1 MTAQTEPIARFEPAQ
16 RTVPAMLQRQ
26 AERFGPRTLFA
37 AGDARWTFA
46 DALQAASAWGAA
58 LQQAG
63 IKAGD
68 RVALFCSNRIEFMQ
82 AFLGCA
88 WIGAVAVP
96 INTASRGEPLRHVMA
111 NSGARLLVAERDGL
125 QAVAAASA
133 LGEQPLPIGQ
143 VWLVGAGGGDGG
155 DAAPGPWLC
164 TPFPT
169 RPTGQA
175 SAAAL
180 RPGDTLA
187 ILYTS
192 GTTGVSKGVCCPH
205 AQYHWWGVHSG
216 ELLGLQQGET
226 LVTTLPLFH
235 TNALNAFFQALLTG
249 STLVVEKRFSASVF
263 WESLVRH
270 QATVTYVLGAMVPIL
285 LAKEPSPLDRA
296 HRVRIALAPGVPQR
310 FQAEFVQRFGMQ
322 LLEGYGSTETN
333 FVIGVPIEQ
342 QRPGTMGR
350 VRVGFEA
357 CVVDAEDNELPP
369 GEAGELLVRAGEP
382 FSMATGYFGMPDKT
396 VEAWRNLWFH
406 TGDRV
411 SCDADGYFRFID
423 RLKDAIRRRGENI
436 SSFEVEQVL
445 LSHPA
450 VELAA
455 IFPVQSDMAEDE
467 VMAAIVLRAGATLD
481 PVELMRFCEPRLA
494 YFAVPRYVD
503 FVDRLPATE
512 NGKVQKFKLRERGI
526 TPTAWDR
533 EAAGYRLKR

>member
-1 MTAQTEPIARFEPAQ
+1 MTPQTEPIARFEPGQ
-16 RTVPAMLQRQ
+16 RTVPAMLQQQ

-46 DALQAASAWGAA
+46 DALHAAAAWGHA

-63 IKAGD
+63 IAAGD

-111 NSGARLLVAERDGL
+111 NSGARLLVAEAEGL

-133 LGEQPLPIGQ
+133 LGAQPLPIAQ
-143 VWLVGAGGGDGG
+143 VWLIGEA
-155 DAAPGPWLC
+155 DAANAPAPWPC
-164 TPFPT
+164 TPFPAQ
-169 RPTGQA
+169 PTGQA
-175 SAAAL
+175 PAAPL

-205 AQYHWWGVHSG
+205 AQYYWWGVHSG

-263 WESLVRH
+263 WESLVKH

-285 LAKEPSPLDRA
+285 LAKEPTPLDRA

-333 FVIGVPIEQ
+333 FVIGVPIAE

-350 VRVGFEA
+350 IRSGFEA
-357 CVVDAEDNELPP
+357 RVVDAEDNELPP
-369 GEAGELLVRAGEP
+369 GDAGELLVRASEP

-481 PVELMRFCEPRLA
+481 PVELLRFCEPRLA

-533 EAAGYRLKR
+533 EAAGFRLKR